1 MTSQVSLSED
11 QQDALQ
17 ELMNI
22 SMGQAANSLAH
33 LIETKIGISIP
44 NISAVTPAGLYELV
58 RRNQHAYYTRQSFL
72 GDIHGEVMSVLTEDG
87 LGEVAE
93 LLEYQQPLSE
103 SDVQETILEL
113 TNILAGA
120 CLAGLSEQ
128 LELSTNLQMPTLF
141 EPQQQHFS
149 QFSWQ
154 HSLIMEVQ
162 FDIHSTSFNMRV
174 VFCLDDSS
182 LARLTT
188 TIDEL
193 LGG

>member
-1 MTSQVSLSED
+1 MSSVISLSDD

-33 LIETKIGISIP
+33 LIETKIDISIP
-44 NISAVTPAGLYELV
+44 NITAVTPEGLYDLV
-58 RRNQHAYYTRQSFL
+58 RHNQKAYYTRQSFM
-72 GDIHGEVMSVLTEDG
+72 GDIHGEVMSVLTEHG

-93 LLEYQQPLSE
+93 LMEYEQPLSE
-103 SDVQETILEL
+103 SEVKETILEL
-113 TNILAGA
+113 SNILAGA

-128 LELSTNLQMPTLF
+128 LELTTNLQMPTLF
-141 EPQQQHFS
+141 EPQQNDFS

-162 FDIHSTSFNMRV
+162 FDIHVTSFNMRV

-182 LARLTT
+182 LSRLTA

-193 LGG
+193 LG